1 MFCCSLKKKKFAL
14 VFAGGGGKG
23 SYELGVFKAIK
34 DLGLY
39 KRIKAISA
47 TSVGAFNGCFFVQN
61 DYNTLEYLWLNKVQD
76 KIITGHSDSIIENL
90 KTIFLDEDI
99 KVSLKSL
106 FISLGNS
113 GILSRDGLLELIDE
127 YLDLDKISTSKIDF
141 FISAIG
147 LDPLGINYFK
157 VNKLDGEK
165 IKSILL
171 ASSSIPVLF
180 GVENIDGKDYID
192 GGIKSLGGSNVP
204 IEPLLDAGYKNIIVI
219 HLSPNSELE
228 YHEGVNMYHIIP
240 DVSLGS
246 FINGVL
252 DFSLDSTKE
261 RANLG
266 YRDAMKVL
274 CKIKL

>member
-1 MFCCSLKKKKFAL
+1 MFFYRRKKKDFAL

-23 SYELGVFKAIK
+23 AYELGVFKAIK

-39 KRIKAISA
+39 KKIKAISA

-61 DYNTLEYLWLNKVQD
+61 DYDSLEYLWLNKVQD
-76 KIITGHSDSIIENL
+76 KILTRHSDNVLDNL
-90 KTIFLDEDI
+90 KTIFLPEDI
-99 KVSLKSL
+99 KISLKSL

-113 GILSRDGLLELIDE
+113 GILSRDGLIELIDE
-127 YLDLDKISTSKIDF
+127 YLDFDKISNSKIDF
-141 FISAIG
+141 FISAIC
-147 LDPLGINYFK
+147 LAPLEVNYFK
-157 VNKLDGEK
+157 VNKLSGEK

-192 GGIKSLGGSNVP
+192 GGIKHLGGSSTP
-204 IEPLLDAGYKNIIVI
+204 IEPLFEAGYKNIIVI
-219 HLSPNSELE
+219 HLSHKSEPE
-228 YHEGVNMYHIIP
+228 YREGVNMYHIIP
-240 DVSLGS
+240 DTSLGN
-246 FINGVL
+246 FVNGVL

-261 RANLG
+261 RANMG

-274 CKIKL
+274 CKLKL